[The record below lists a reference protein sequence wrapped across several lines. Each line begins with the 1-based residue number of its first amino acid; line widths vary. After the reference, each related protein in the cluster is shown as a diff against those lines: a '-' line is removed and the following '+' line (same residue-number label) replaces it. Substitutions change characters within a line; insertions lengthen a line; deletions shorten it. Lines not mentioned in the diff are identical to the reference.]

1 MPYSPNPM
9 IINLNLLVSVIFFP
23 KIKETKKLPI
33 GLAAI
38 MNPKIDYEIP
48 LSMAKGGKNGVINE
62 EPIMVRQLHACN
74 NMNFV
79 VLFIN

>member
-1 MPYSPNPM
+1 
-9 IINLNLLVSVIFFP
+9 
-23 KIKETKKLPI
+23 
-33 GLAAI
+33 

-74 NMNFV
+74 NMNFA